1 MYAEPESNTS
11 HWQVPTPGENHITVS
26 MFACHKSIKWTNLT
40 PWYLQ
45 AQKNPKHACSPKTL
59 EWVTWKCS
67 LRQLTNKIHHNT
79 TTDRV
84 EHSWKFN
91 FQITLNNTQTTL
103 HHDWKVYQSTDP
115 EFAGGWGPQFLLLEH
130 AQAHQRITESGN
142 PTFGVDSP
150 LSTAVWTWFEGH
162 KSIQ

>member
-11 HWQVPTPGENHITVS
+11 HWHVPIPGENYITVS
-26 MFACHKSIKWTNLT
+26 MFAWHKSIKWTNLT

-45 AQKNPKHACSPKTL
+45 AQKSPSIPAVQKHYNEWL
-59 EWVTWKCS
+59 ENAVSDNW
-67 LRQLTNKIHHNT
+67 LIKIHHNT
-79 TTDRV
+79 TTERV

-91 FQITLNNTQTTL
+91 FQITLDNTQTTL

-115 EFAGGWGPQFLLLEH
+115 EFAGRWGPQFLLLEH